1 MTTTDMYIN
10 ERLDHL
16 GIVAGVCQEIGLAA
30 WLDAQDPGNRQQ
42 VSVGTA
48 TVAMLL
54 NGLGWS
60 LRQLYL
66 VPQFFAN
73 KPIEHLLGP
82 RGSEVFWELNPRGS
96 RSICRRPGHPADSV
110 SEWTLFAHG
119 RRPQQMVRQANV
131 RQRREPKAYAGAT
144 A

>member
-1 MTTTDMYIN
+1 MTLEESYTN

-30 WLDAQDPGNRQQ
+30 WLDAQDPGHRQQ

-48 TVAMLL
+48 TVAMVL

-73 KPIEHLLGP
+73 KPVEHLLGAGI
-82 RGSEVFWELNPRGS
+82 RAEMLNDDCLGR
-96 RSICRRPGHPADSV
+96 
-110 SEWTLFAHG
+110 TLDWL
-119 RRPQQMVRQANV
+119 
-131 RQRREPKAYAGAT
+131 
-144 A
+144 

>member
-1 MTTTDMYIN
+1 MEGTEEYVN

-16 GIVAGVCQEIGLAA
+16 GIVAGVCQEVGLAG
-30 WLDAQDPGNRQQ
+30 WLDAQDPGSRKQ

-48 TVAMLL
+48 TVAMVL

-73 KPIEHLLGP
+73 KPVEH
-82 RGSEVFWELNPRGS
+82 SASS
-96 RSICRRPGHPADSV
+96 RNY
-110 SEWTLFAHG
+110 G
-119 RRPQQMVRQANV
+119 RSA
-131 RQRREPKAYAGAT
+131 QR
-144 A
+144 